1 MCFVNETIVDCTAR
15 RMSLASFSPSSDP
28 HRLFIDR
35 YYDELL
41 ARGIQYFLPLSELTM
56 VGRTEDGKP
65 EFHSNLRNGGADLEW
80 LGAKYS
86 LTNQGKE
93 FTEHEQRLLKGIG
106 KVLATRYQLLF
117 NAEVVARSSEIFNGL
132 PEDHY
137 VSGFLDPYVF
147 AGAATLA
154 KVTDRVSEA
163 IEVLRISALSTYE
176 DRRISTGALLFG
188 FQPDACHELPAQPSG
203 ALHYS
208 SELTAI
214 RSFHRICDGLRTVAL
229 VDREGLMVEL
239 VDVAEWAAPFADRD
253 LPVPSARRYAAH
265 NRATLC
271 GGHVCL
277 VLTPNG
283 EIKIFAD
290 GAQVFSF
297 LDGRWHLTDAVEKY
311 RVWEDALGN
320 KELAHRLFSAALNL
334 AEARRG
340 GLFVIL
346 DDRRKAREL
355 LNSRDLLH
363 QRNEPAKAGSKNQL
377 HYLLRSQR
385 VTELS
390 QRVLETIARIDGS
403 IVLDREGHLM
413 AFGAVLRHSSA
424 ALVPDEIAEGSRTA
438 AAIAAS
444 QLGNVLKVSEDGR
457 LSFYKSGHC
466 VWEI

>member
-1 MCFVNETIVDCTAR
+1 V
-15 RMSLASFSPSSDP
+15 
-28 HRLFIDR
+28 DR
-35 YYDELL
+35 YFAELL
-41 ARGIQYFLPLSELTM
+41 ARGIQYFLPSTELKAL
-56 VGRTEDGKP
+56 GHSGEAKP
-65 EFHSNLRNGGADLEW
+65 ELSSHLRDGGADLEW
-80 LGAKYS
+80 LGTKYS
-86 LTNQGKE
+86 LLNQGRS
-93 FTEHEQRLLKGIG
+93 FTEHEQKLIKGIG
-106 KVLATRYQLLF
+106 KVLSTRYRLLF

-147 AGAATLA
+147 AGAATMA
-154 KVTDRVSEA
+154 KVIDRVSEA

-188 FQPDACHELPAQPSG
+188 FQPDSCHPLPSKPTG
-203 ALHYS
+203 AMPYS
-208 SELTAI
+208 SDLTSI

-229 VDREGLMVEL
+229 VDRAGLMVEL
-239 VDVAEWAAPFADRD
+239 VDVAEWAKPFADFD
-253 LPVPSARRYAAH
+253 IPVPSAQRYEAH

-297 LDGRWHLTDAVEKY
+297 LDGRWRLTDAVEKY
-311 RVWEDALGN
+311 RVWEEALGQ
-320 KELAHRLFSAALNL
+320 KDLAHRLFSVALNL
-334 AEARRG
+334 AESRRG

-346 DDRRKAREL
+346 DDKRKARDL
-355 LNSRDLLH
+355 LGTRDLLSH
-363 QRNEPAKAGSKNQL
+363 QHDPPASASKNQL

-390 QRVLETIARIDGS
+390 QPVLETIARIDGS
-403 IVLDREGHLM
+403 IVLDRGGNLL
-413 AFGAVLRHSSA
+413 AFGAILRHSP
-424 ALVPDEIAEGSRTA
+424 VMVTPDEVAEGSRTA

-444 QLGNVLKVSEDGR
+444 QFGNVLKVSEDGR
-457 LSFYKSGHC
+457 LAFYRSGRC
-466 VWEI
+466 VWEF

>member
-1 MCFVNETIVDCTAR
+1 M
-15 RMSLASFSPSSDP
+15 ASFPSSTEP
-28 HRLFIDR
+28 HWLNINR

-41 ARGIQYFLPLSELTM
+41 ARGVHYFLPSSELTV
-56 VGRTEDGKP
+56 VGRSEQGKP
-65 EFHSNLRNGGADLEW
+65 ELYLRLRDGGADLEW
-80 LGAKYS
+80 LGTKYS
-86 LTNQGKE
+86 LVKQGKD
-93 FTEHEQRLLKGIG
+93 FTEHEQKLIRGIG
-106 KVLATRYQLLF
+106 KVLSTRYQLLF
-117 NAEVVARSSEIFNGL
+117 NAEVVARSSEIFSGL

-147 AGAATLA
+147 AGAATQA

-176 DRRISTGALLFG
+176 DRRISAGALLFG
-188 FQPDACHELPAQPSG
+188 FQPDACHAPPSLPTG
-203 ALHYS
+203 ALPYS
-208 SELTAI
+208 SELTSI

-239 VDVAEWAAPFADRD
+239 VDVEEWARPFAELE
-253 LPVPSARRYAAH
+253 LPVPSARRYEAH

-290 GAQVFSF
+290 GTQVFSF

-311 RVWEDALGN
+311 RVWEEALGN
-320 KELAHRLFSAALNL
+320 KDLAHRLFSVALNL
-334 AEARRG
+334 AEGRRG

-355 LNSRDLLH
+355 LSNRDLLH
-363 QRNEPAKAGSKNQL
+363 QQHEPARAGSKNQL
-377 HYLLRSQR
+377 HDLLRSQR

-390 QRVLETIARIDGS
+390 QPVLETISRIDGS
-403 IVLDREGHLM
+403 IVLDREGNLL
-413 AFGAVLRHSSA
+413 AFGAILRHSPVA
-424 ALVPDEIAEGSRTA
+424 VTPDEVAEGSRTA
-438 AAIAAS
+438 AAMAVS
-444 QLGNVLKVSEDGR
+444 QFGNVLKISEDGR

-466 VWEI
+466 VWEF

>member
-1 MCFVNETIVDCTAR
+1 M
-15 RMSLASFSPSSDP
+15 ASPLPTEP
-28 HRLFIDR
+28 HRPFIDR
-35 YYDELL
+35 YYEELL
-41 ARGIQYFLPLSELTM
+41 KRGIQYFLPSSELTN
-56 VGRTEDGKP
+56 VGRTEERKP
-65 EFHSNLRNGGADLEW
+65 QLHSYVRIGGADLEW

-86 LTNQGKE
+86 LVNQGKD
-93 FTEHEQRLLKGIG
+93 FTEHEHKLLKSIG
-106 KVLATRYQLLF
+106 KVLSTRYQLLF
-117 NAEVVARSSEIFNGL
+117 DAEVVARSSEIFSGL

-147 AGAATLA
+147 AGAAKMA
-154 KVTDRVSEA
+154 KVIDRVSEA

-188 FQPDACHELPAQPSG
+188 FQPDACHSLPPQPTG
-203 ALHYS
+203 ALPYS
-208 SELTAI
+208 SELTSI

-239 VDVAEWAAPFADRD
+239 VDVAEWARPFAELP
-253 LPVPSARRYAAH
+253 LPVPSARRYEAH

-311 RVWEDALGN
+311 QIWEEAVGD
-320 KELAHRLFSAALNL
+320 KELAYRLFSVALNL
-334 AEARRG
+334 AEGRRG

-346 DDRRKAREL
+346 DDRRRALEL
-355 LNSRDLLH
+355 LSNQDLLH
-363 QRNEPAKAGSKNQL
+363 QQHDPAKSGSKNQL

-385 VTELS
+385 VTEIS
-390 QRVLETIARIDGS
+390 QPVLETIARIDGS
-403 IVLDREGHLM
+403 IVLDRDGDLL
-413 AFGAVLRHSSA
+413 AFGAILRHSPVA
-424 ALVPDEIAEGSRTA
+424 VTPDEVVEGSRTA

-444 QLGNVLKVSEDGR
+444 QFGNVLKVSEDGR
-457 LSFYKSGHC
+457 LSFYQSGHC
-466 VWEI
+466 AWNL

>member
-1 MCFVNETIVDCTAR
+1 MAG
-15 RMSLASFSPSSDP
+15 PSHSTEP
-28 HRLFIDR
+28 NRLFIDR
-35 YYDELL
+35 YFEELL
-41 ARGIQYFLPLSELTM
+41 ARGIQYFLPSSELTIL
-56 VGRTEDGKP
+56 GRSEDGKP
-65 EFHSNLRNGGADLEW
+65 ELSSHVREGGTNLEW

-86 LTNQGKE
+86 LVNQGKD
-93 FTEHEQRLLKGIG
+93 FTEHEQKLLKGIG
-106 KVLATRYQLLF
+106 KVLSTRYQLLF
-117 NAEVVARSSEIFNGL
+117 NAEVVARSSEIFSGL

-147 AGAATLA
+147 AGAAMGA
-154 KVTDRVSEA
+154 KVIDRVSEA

-188 FQPDACHELPAQPSG
+188 FQPDACHELPPQPAG
-203 ALHYS
+203 ALPYS
-208 SELTAI
+208 SELTSI

-229 VDREGLMVEL
+229 VDRAGLMVEL
-239 VDVAEWAAPFADRD
+239 VDVEQWARPFAEFE
-253 LPVPSARRYAAH
+253 LPVPSARRYEAH

-311 RVWEDALGN
+311 RVWEEELGN
-320 KELAHRLFSAALNL
+320 KELAHRLFSVALNL
-334 AEARRG
+334 AEGRRG

-346 DDRRKAREL
+346 DDRGKAREL
-355 LNSRDLLH
+355 LGNRDLLH
-363 QRNEPAKAGSKNQL
+363 QQQEQANAGSKNQL
-377 HYLLRSQR
+377 HYLLRCQR

-390 QRVLETIARIDGS
+390 APVLETIARIDGS
-403 IVLDREGHLM
+403 IVLDRDANLL
-413 AFGAVLRHSSA
+413 AFGAILRHSPVVVA
-424 ALVPDEIAEGSRTA
+424 PDEVAEGSRTA

-444 QLGNVLKVSEDGR
+444 QFGSVLKVSEDGR
-457 LSFYKSGHC
+457 LSFYNGGHC
-466 VWEI
+466 VWDL

>member
-1 MCFVNETIVDCTAR
+1 V
-15 RMSLASFSPSSDP
+15 ASFSHSTEP
-28 HRLFIDR
+28 HRVFIDR
-35 YYDELL
+35 YFEELL
-41 ARGIQYFLPLSELTM
+41 ARGIQYFLPSSELTI
-56 VGRTEDGKP
+56 VERSEEGKP
-65 EFHSNLRNGGADLEW
+65 ELRSRLRDGGADLEW

-86 LTNQGKE
+86 LVNQGND
-93 FTEHEQRLLKGIG
+93 FTEHEHKLVKSIG
-106 KVLATRYQLLF
+106 KVLSTRYQLLF

-154 KVTDRVSEA
+154 TIIDRVSEA
-163 IEVLRISALSTYE
+163 IDVLRISALSTYE

-188 FQPDACHELPAQPSG
+188 FQPDACHELPSQPAG
-203 ALHYS
+203 ALPYS
-208 SELTAI
+208 SELTSI

-229 VDREGLMVEL
+229 VDRAGLMVEL
-239 VDVAEWAAPFADRD
+239 VDVAEWARPFAELE
-253 LPVPSARRYAAH
+253 LPVPSARRYEAH

-271 GGHVCL
+271 GGHVCM

-311 RVWEDALGN
+311 RVWEESLGN
-320 KELAHRLFSAALNL
+320 KELAHRLFSVALNL
-334 AEARRG
+334 AEGRRG

-355 LNSRDLLH
+355 LGDRDLLH
-363 QRNEPAKAGSKNQL
+363 QKQEPAKNGSKNQL
-377 HYLLRSQR
+377 HYLLRCQR

-390 QRVLETIARIDGS
+390 PTVLETIARIDGS
-403 IVLDREGHLM
+403 IVLDRNGNLL
-413 AFGAVLRHSSA
+413 AFGAILRHSPVVA
-424 ALVPDEIAEGSRTA
+424 MPDEVAEGSRTA

-444 QLGNVLKVSEDGR
+444 QFGIVLKVSEDGR

-466 VWEI
+466 VWNF

>member
-1 MCFVNETIVDCTAR
+1 M
-15 RMSLASFSPSSDP
+15 ASFSHSTEP
-28 HRLFIDR
+28 HRIFIDR
-35 YYDELL
+35 YFEELL
-41 ARGIQYFLPLSELTM
+41 ARGIQYFLPTSELTI
-56 VGRTEDGKP
+56 VGRSEEGNTELC
-65 EFHSNLRNGGADLEW
+65 SNLRDGGADLEW

-86 LTNQGKE
+86 LVNQGKE
-93 FTEHEQRLLKGIG
+93 FTEHEQKLLKGIG
-106 KVLATRYQLLF
+106 KVLSTRYKLLL
-117 NAEVVARSSEIFNGL
+117 NADVVVRSSETFNGL

-147 AGAATLA
+147 AGAATLD
-154 KVTDRVSEA
+154 KVTDRVSRA
-163 IEVLRISALSTYE
+163 IELLRISALSTYE

-188 FQPDACHELPAQPSG
+188 FQPDACHALPSQPAG
-203 ALHYS
+203 ALPYS
-208 SELTAI
+208 SELTSI

-239 VDVAEWAAPFADRD
+239 VDITEWGRPNAERE
-253 LPVPSARRYAAH
+253 LPVPSARRYEAH
-265 NRATLC
+265 NRATMC

-290 GAQVFSF
+290 GVQVFNF

-320 KELAHRLFSAALNL
+320 KDLAHRLFSVALNL
-334 AEARRG
+334 AEGRRG

-346 DDRRKAREL
+346 DDRQRAHEL
-355 LNSRDLLH
+355 LGKRDLLH
-363 QRNEPAKAGSKNQL
+363 QRYESAKGGSKNQL
-377 HYLLRSQR
+377 HYLLRRRR

-390 QRVLETIARIDGS
+390 QPVLETIACIDGS
-403 IVLDREGHLM
+403 IVLDRDGNLL
-413 AFGAVLRHSSA
+413 AFGAILRHGA
-424 ALVPDEIAEGSRTA
+424 VVVAPDEVAEGSRTA

-444 QLGNVLKVSEDGR
+444 RFGNVLKVSEDGR

-466 VWEI
+466 VWDF

>member
-1 MCFVNETIVDCTAR
+1 MNSSENR
-15 RMSLASFSPSSDP
+15 LSSFSPSTEP
-28 HRLFIDR
+28 HRPFVDR
-35 YYDELL
+35 YYEELL
-41 ARGIQYFLPLSELTM
+41 AHGIQYFLPSSKLTI
-56 VGRTEDGKP
+56 VGRSEDGKP
-65 EFHSNLRNGGADLEW
+65 ELRSHLADGGADLEW

-86 LTNQGKE
+86 LVNQGKD
-93 FTEHEQRLLKGIG
+93 FTEHEHKLLKSIG
-106 KVLATRYQLLF
+106 KVLSTRYQLLF
-117 NAEVVARSSEIFNGL
+117 NAEVVARSSEVFSGL

-147 AGAATLA
+147 AGAATLD

-188 FQPDACHELPAQPSG
+188 FQPDACHPLPSKPAD
-203 ALHYS
+203 ALPYS
-208 SELTAI
+208 SELTSI

-229 VDREGLMVEL
+229 VDRSGLMVEL
-239 VDVAEWAAPFADRD
+239 VDVSEWARPFAEFE
-253 LPVPSARRYAAH
+253 LPVPSARRYEAH

-297 LDGRWHLTDAVEKY
+297 LEGRWHLTDAVEKY
-311 RVWEDALGN
+311 RVWEETLGN
-320 KELAHRLFSAALNL
+320 KELANRLFSVALNL
-334 AEARRG
+334 AEGRRG

-355 LNSRDLLH
+355 LSNRDLLH
-363 QRNEPAKAGSKNQL
+363 QQHEPARAGSKNQL

-390 QRVLETIARIDGS
+390 QPVLETIARIDGS
-403 IVLDREGHLM
+403 IVLDHDGTLL
-413 AFGAVLRHSSA
+413 AFGAILRHSPVA
-424 ALVPDEIAEGSRTA
+424 VTPDEVAEGSRTA

-444 QLGNVLKVSEDGR
+444 EFGNVLKVSEDGR
-457 LSFYKSGHC
+457 LSFYKGGHC
-466 VWEI
+466 VWDF

>member
-1 MCFVNETIVDCTAR
+1 
-15 RMSLASFSPSSDP
+15 LPSSLPTEP
-28 HRLFIDR
+28 HRPFIDR
-35 YYDELL
+35 YYEELL
-41 ARGIQYFLPLSELTM
+41 TRGIQYFLPSSELTN
-56 VGRTEDGKP
+56 VGRSEERT
-65 EFHSNLRNGGADLEW
+65 SQLRTQLRNGGADLEW

-86 LTNQGKE
+86 LVNQGKG
-93 FTEHEQRLLKGIG
+93 FTENEHKLLKSIG
-106 KVLATRYQLLF
+106 KVLSTRYHLLF
-117 NAEVVARSSEIFNGL
+117 NAEVVARSSEIFSGL

-147 AGAATLA
+147 AGAAKIA

-188 FQPDACHELPAQPSG
+188 FQPDACHALPPQPTG
-203 ALHYS
+203 ALPYS
-208 SELTAI
+208 SELTSI

-239 VDVAEWAAPFADRD
+239 VDVAEWARPFAELP
-253 LPVPSARRYAAH
+253 LPVPSARRYEAH

-311 RVWEDALGN
+311 GIWERAVGN
-320 KELAHRLFSAALNL
+320 KELAYRLFSVALNL
-334 AEARRG
+334 AEGRRG

-346 DDRRKAREL
+346 DDPRRAREL
-355 LNSRDLLH
+355 LSNHDLLH
-363 QRNEPAKAGSKNQL
+363 QQKDSAKIGSKNQL

-385 VTELS
+385 VTEIS
-390 QRVLETIARIDGS
+390 QPVLETIARIDGS
-403 IVLDREGHLM
+403 IVLDCDGNLL
-413 AFGAVLRHSSA
+413 AFGAILRHNPVA
-424 ALVPDEIAEGSRTA
+424 ITADEVVEGSRTA

-444 QLGNVLKVSEDGR
+444 QFGNVLKVSEDGR
-457 LSFYKSGHC
+457 LSFYKAGHC
-466 VWEI
+466 AWNL

>member
-1 MCFVNETIVDCTAR
+1 M
-15 RMSLASFSPSSDP
+15 ASFSSSTEP

-35 YYDELL
+35 YYEELL
-41 ARGIQYFLPLSELTM
+41 ARGIRYFLPLCEVTM
-56 VGRTEDGKP
+56 VGRSEEGKP
-65 EFHSNLRNGGADLEW
+65 ELVSHLRDGGADLEW
-80 LGAKYS
+80 LGTKYS
-86 LTNQGKE
+86 LINHGKD
-93 FTEHEQRLLKGIG
+93 FTEHERKLLESIG
-106 KVLATRYQLLF
+106 KVLSTRYQLLL
-117 NAEVVARSSEIFNGL
+117 NGEAVALSSDTFSGL

-137 VSGFLDPYVF
+137 VSRFLDPYVF

-188 FQPDACHELPAQPSG
+188 FQPDACHALPSQPAG
-203 ALHYS
+203 ALPYS
-208 SELTAI
+208 SELTSI

-229 VDREGLMVEL
+229 VDRSGLMVEL
-239 VDVAEWAAPFADRD
+239 VDVAEWAQPFAEFD
-253 LPVPSARRYAAH
+253 LPVPSARRYEAH
-265 NRATLC
+265 SRATLC

-311 RVWEDALGN
+311 RVWEEALGN
-320 KELAHRLFSAALNL
+320 KELAHRLFSVALNL
-334 AEARRG
+334 AEGRRG

-346 DDRRKAREL
+346 DDRRNAREL
-355 LNSRDLLH
+355 LSDRDLLH
-363 QRNEPAKAGSKNQL
+363 QKHESAKAGSKNQL

-390 QRVLETIARIDGS
+390 QPVLETIARIDGS
-403 IVLDREGHLM
+403 IVLDRNRNLL
-413 AFGAVLRHSSA
+413 AFGAILRHSPVVLA
-424 ALVPDEIAEGSRTA
+424 PNEVVEGSRTA

-444 QLGNVLKVSEDGR
+444 QFGNVLKVSEDGR
-457 LSFYKSGHC
+457 LSFFRSGHC
-466 VWEI
+466 VWDL

>member
-1 MCFVNETIVDCTAR
+1 
-15 RMSLASFSPSSDP
+15 LASFSHSTEP
-28 HRLFIDR
+28 HRIFIDR
-35 YYDELL
+35 YFEELL
-41 ARGIQYFLPLSELTM
+41 ARGIQYFLPSSELTI
-56 VGRTEDGKP
+56 VGRSEEGNPDLC
-65 EFHSNLRNGGADLEW
+65 SNLRDGGADLEW

-86 LTNQGKE
+86 LVNQGKE
-93 FTEHEQRLLKGIG
+93 FTEHEQKLLKGIG
-106 KVLATRYQLLF
+106 RVLSTRYKLLL
-117 NAEVVARSSEIFNGL
+117 NAEVVVRSSETFNGL

-147 AGAATLA
+147 AGAATLN
-154 KVTDRVSEA
+154 KVTDRVSRA
-163 IEVLRISALSTYE
+163 IELLRISALSTYE

-188 FQPDACHELPAQPSG
+188 FQPDACHALPSQPAG
-203 ALHYS
+203 ALPYS

-239 VDVAEWAAPFADRD
+239 VDITDWGRPNAERE
-253 LPVPSARRYAAH
+253 LPVPSARRYEAH

-290 GAQVFSF
+290 GVQVFNF

-320 KELAHRLFSAALNL
+320 KDLAHRLFLVALNL

-346 DDRRKAREL
+346 DDRQRAHEL
-355 LNSRDLLH
+355 LGKRDLLH
-363 QRNEPAKAGSKNQL
+363 QQYESAKGGSKNQL
-377 HYLLRSQR
+377 HYLLRCRR

-390 QRVLETIARIDGS
+390 QPVLETIACIDGS
-403 IVLDREGHLM
+403 IVLDRDGNLL
-413 AFGAVLRHSSA
+413 AFGAILRHGA
-424 ALVPDEIAEGSRTA
+424 VVVAPDEVAEGSRTA

-444 QLGNVLKVSEDGR
+444 RFGNALKVSEDGR

-466 VWEI
+466 VWDF

>member
-1 MCFVNETIVDCTAR
+1 MENSSAS
-15 RMSLASFSPSSDP
+15 SLIAEP
-28 HRLFIDR
+28 HRPFIDR
-35 YYDELL
+35 YYEELL
-41 ARGIQYFLPLSELTM
+41 TRGIQYFLPSSELTNI
-56 VGRTEDGKP
+56 GRSENGSSQ
-65 EFHSNLRNGGADLEW
+65 FYSSLRDCGADLEW

-86 LTNQGKE
+86 LVNRGKD
-93 FTEHEQRLLKGIG
+93 FTAHEHKLLKSIG
-106 KVLATRYQLLF
+106 KVLSTRYQLLF
-117 NAEVVARSSEIFNGL
+117 NAEVEVRSSEIFGGL

-188 FQPDACHELPAQPSG
+188 FQPDACHALPTQPAG

-208 SELTAI
+208 SELTSI

-229 VDREGLMVEL
+229 VDRAGLMVEL
-239 VDVAEWAAPFADRD
+239 VDVAEWAHPFAELP
-253 LPVPSARRYAAH
+253 LPVPSARRYEAH

-311 RVWEDALGN
+311 RVWEEALGN
-320 KELAHRLFSAALNL
+320 REVARRLFSVALNL
-334 AEARRG
+334 AEGRRG
-340 GLFVIL
+340 GLFVVL
-346 DDRRKAREL
+346 DDRLRASEL
-355 LNSRDLLH
+355 LSHSDLLH
-363 QRNEPAKAGSKNQL
+363 QQHESTKSGSKNQL
-377 HYLLRSQR
+377 HYLLRSQS
-385 VTELS
+385 VTEIS
-390 QRVLETIARIDGS
+390 QPVLETIARIDGS
-403 IVLDREGHLM
+403 IVLDRGGNLL
-413 AFGAVLRHSSA
+413 AFGAILRHSPVA
-424 ALVPDEIAEGSRTA
+424 VTPDEVVEGSRTA

-444 QLGNVLKVSEDGR
+444 HFGNVLKVSEDGR
-457 LSFYKSGHC
+457 LSFYQSGHC
-466 VWEI
+466 VWNF

>member
-1 MCFVNETIVDCTAR
+1 
-15 RMSLASFSPSSDP
+15 LAGFASPTEP
-28 HRLFIDR
+28 HRPFIDR
-35 YYDELL
+35 YYQELL
-41 ARGIQYFLPLSELTM
+41 ALGIQYFLPASELINVGLSEERKPQLHSHL
-56 VGRTEDGKP
+56 RDG
-65 EFHSNLRNGGADLEW
+65 GVDLEW
-80 LGAKYS
+80 LGAKYT
-86 LTNQGKE
+86 LVNQGKD
-93 FTEHEQRLLKGIG
+93 FTGHEHKLLKSIG
-106 KVLATRYQLLF
+106 KVLSTRYQLLF
-117 NAEVVARSSEIFNGL
+117 NAEVVARSSEIFSGL

-188 FQPDACHELPAQPSG
+188 FQPDACHALPTQPAG
-203 ALHYS
+203 ALPYT
-208 SELTAI
+208 SELTSI

-229 VDREGLMVEL
+229 VDRAGLMVEL
-239 VDVAEWAAPFADRD
+239 VDVAEWARPFAEFT
-253 LPVPSARRYAAH
+253 LPVPSSRRYEAH

-311 RVWEDALGN
+311 RVWEEALGH
-320 KELAHRLFSAALNL
+320 KELAHRLFSVALNL
-334 AEARRG
+334 AEGRRG

-346 DDRRKAREL
+346 DDRRRACEL
-355 LNSRDLLH
+355 LSNRDLLH
-363 QRNEPAKAGSKNQL
+363 QQQDPAKAGSKNQL

-385 VTELS
+385 VTEIS
-390 QRVLETIARIDGS
+390 QPVLETIARIDGS
-403 IVLDREGHLM
+403 IVLDRDGNLL
-413 AFGAVLRHSSA
+413 AFGAILRHSPVA
-424 ALVPDEIAEGSRTA
+424 ATPDEAVEGSRTA

-444 QLGNVLKVSEDGR
+444 QFGNVLKVSEDGR
-457 LSFYKSGHC
+457 LSFYQNGHC
-466 VWEI
+466 IWNF